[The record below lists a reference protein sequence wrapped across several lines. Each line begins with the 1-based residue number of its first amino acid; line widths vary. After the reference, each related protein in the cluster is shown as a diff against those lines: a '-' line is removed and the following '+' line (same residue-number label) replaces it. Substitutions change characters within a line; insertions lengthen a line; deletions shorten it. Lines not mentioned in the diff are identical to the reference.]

1 MSRLVRTSSYDSERF
16 GDTWAENGLILEY
29 AFLQDPFRPFLMLT
43 GLRSG
48 LCGPEIYEKL
58 SHRNFRTDFFTCS
71 HGPFDVSIAE
81 GARVPIRNQLLGNL
95 LMHDKLV
102 LD

>member
-29 AFLQDPFRPFLMLT
+29 ALLQDPIRPFLMLA
-43 GLRSG
+43 GLRSS

-58 SHRNFRTDFFTCS
+58 SHRNFRTDFFTCC
-71 HGPFDVSIAE
+71 HGAFDFSTAK
-81 GARVPIRNQLLGNL
+81 GARVPIRYELLGDL
-95 LMHDKLV
+95 LIHDKLV
-102 LD
+102 PD